1 MNAGAS
7 AGPASAGSTP
17 EAAKRG
23 NPGPRRGPGEVLPA
37 ARRGN
42 GKGVSGGSWSV
53 GSDYWRGVCRA
64 FYIVSKIVL
73 STSYSVKKCFIHSI
87 QCQKCRIYF
96 ASARAYPLSVLF
108 QAKMEAS
115 EEEADVRSLCEMGF
129 PVSKARAARKK
140 SGLQG
145 VHRWAV
151 DRSVS
156 IADLVYLLGRVG

>member
-1 MNAGAS
+1 MCNTLYTVS
-7 AGPASAGSTP
+7 AP
-17 EAAKRG
+17 
-23 NPGPRRGPGEVLPA
+23 
-37 ARRGN
+37 
-42 GKGVSGGSWSV
+42 
-53 GSDYWRGVCRA
+53 
-64 FYIVSKIVL
+64 
-73 STSYSVKKCFIHSI
+73 
-87 QCQKCRIYF
+87 
-96 ASARAYPLSVLF
+96 ARAYPLSVLF

-145 VHRWAV
+145 VHRRAV